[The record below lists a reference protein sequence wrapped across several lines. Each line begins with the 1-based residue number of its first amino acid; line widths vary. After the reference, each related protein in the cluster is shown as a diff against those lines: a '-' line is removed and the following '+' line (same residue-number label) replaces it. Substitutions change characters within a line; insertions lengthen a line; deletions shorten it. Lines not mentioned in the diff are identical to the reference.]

1 MNPKPLVVRGLQIA
15 YPLHLEQEYEQQLL
29 GLVTTLKSLTTQIIL
44 HEERFCLSYRA
55 ASRQDNLVDD
65 FLEASRAINVA
76 ISTSVAKITK
86 TIAEKFE
93 LVKRFA
99 ELSYYRSF
107 SHMAKG
113 GVLKVPNMAVI
124 SSSTNMT
131 NINLLRKMWIDSNT
145 KLIKDIPVQAL
156 EKIRTAIYEA
166 ASSGESV
173 ASLARRLESIF
184 DMTTKRAKL
193 IARDQIGKLK
203 SNLCRHN
210 DLQHGIT
217 HYEWSTC
224 KDGAVRASHSVMQ
237 GKICSWLD
245 TGVYKNKIDEPW
257 KKRSSI
263 GGIEKHAG
271 EDIFCRCTN
280 IVLMEMG

>member
-1 MNPKPLVVRGLQIA
+1 MVRGLQIA
-15 YPLHLEQEYEQQLL
+15 YPVHIEDTYTQQLL
-29 GLVTTLKSLTTQIIL
+29 DLVTTLKSLTTQMIL
-44 HEERFCLSYRA
+44 HEERFCLSYRV
-55 ASRQDNLVDD
+55 ASRQDDLVDD
-65 FLEASRAINVA
+65 FLEASRAINIA
-76 ISTSVAKITK
+76 ISSSVTKITK
-86 TIAEKFE
+86 TIVDKFE
-93 LVKRFA
+93 LVKRFT

-145 KLIKDIPVQAL
+145 KLIRDIPAQAL
-156 EKIRTAIYEA
+156 DKIRAAIYEA

-224 KDGAVRASHSVMQ
+224 KDGAVRASHKVMQ

-245 TGVYKNKIDEPW
+245 ASVYKNKMNLG
-257 KKRSSI
+257 KNAALY
-263 GGIEKHAG
+263 GIEKHAG
-271 EDIFCRCTN
+271 EDILCRCTN
-280 IVLMEMG
+280 IVLIEIH